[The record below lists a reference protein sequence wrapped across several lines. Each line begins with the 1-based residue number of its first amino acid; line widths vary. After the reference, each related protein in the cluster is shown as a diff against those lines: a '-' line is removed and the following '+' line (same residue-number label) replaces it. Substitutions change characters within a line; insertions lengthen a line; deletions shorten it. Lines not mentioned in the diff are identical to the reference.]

1 LLTHPHQTLELLYG
15 NIALAKNLERQML
28 ERLIVLVAVL
38 TTMPVAAGEILLDKT
53 MAQPGKIAAASAIA
67 AGRIF

>member
-1 LLTHPHQTLELLYG
+1 
-15 NIALAKNLERQML
+15 ML

-38 TTMPVAAGEILLDKT
+38 TTMPVAAGEILLDGT
-53 MAQPGKIAAASAIA
+53 MGQPGEIAAASAID

>member
-1 LLTHPHQTLELLYG
+1 
-15 NIALAKNLERQML
+15 ML